1 MKSSV
6 KHRLVRPIRALALC
20 VAASTAILVATPAT
34 SVAAPEPS
42 PVPLRWQLDLTPGP
56 LRVAMFE
63 VQGQGMRAFFYMP
76 YKVVNNTGQDLYFAP
91 ILELS
96 TDEGDLLRAG
106 RDVPTEVV
114 RSIMDRLSN
123 PFLVEPVKAIG
134 TLQQGQEFA
143 IESVAIWPAPNLSV
157 DRVTVY
163 AAGFSGETRRV
174 TKPFTEPVQ
183 TENGDGDENG
193 EVDPLRNPNEV
204 LLRKTL
210 MLVHETPGELTR
222 MGNQPLTRTAQRWIM
237 R

>member
-6 KHRLVRPIRALALC
+6 KHRFVRPIRALALA
-20 VAASTAILVATPAT
+20 VAATTLVAVVPVPQA
-34 SVAAPEPS
+34 VAAPEPS
-42 PVPLRWQLDLTPGP
+42 PVPLRWQLDVIPGP
-56 LRVAMFE
+56 LRVAMVE
-63 VQGQGMRAFFYMP
+63 VPGEGMKSYFYMP

-91 ILELS
+91 IFELS

-114 RSIMDRLSN
+114 RTIMDRLSN
-123 PFLVEPVKAIG
+123 RFLVEPVRAIG
-134 TLQQGQEFA
+134 TLQQGEAFA
-143 IESVAIWPAPNLSV
+143 LESVAIWPAPNLSV
-157 DRVTVY
+157 DRVTAY

-174 TKPFTEPVQ
+174 PKPFTEPVDS
-183 TENGDGDENG
+183 EEGDEAGNG

-222 MGNQPLTRTAQRWIM
+222 MGNQPLTRTSQRWIM